1 MPCHGRSQTPLE
13 RFAESLQTPQG
24 QESEEAI
31 PMLFPMYTVPLE
43 ELLRMEEVR
52 PHEHLKARGLVVQ
65 FDASMGRAA
74 FVSHQWVGGDHP
86 DPQRKQLKVLQEAL
100 QHVMGDL
107 TRIPMDVVT
116 EGTAPT
122 SRDLSTREFRQW
134 PLFLWYDYFSCP
146 QLEHVSQSHPS
157 AEGAFCSELSKAVDS
172 IPVFSP
178 CTWAERGWC
187 RVERTVRE
195 LSETGSWVMV
205 KSAKNLEVVAT
216 PVTSYGGSPGE
227 GTFTVAEDRGKL
239 VPVLL
244 QVLRR
249 RLLHDLRAQDL
260 VAYRLLLNLQS
271 IHLRGLPAEPL
282 QDLVPGFEADA
293 SRDPLTLAVARFLHQ
308 NGFSHVREVDR
319 VGWSPLCYASLN
331 GDPMLVRGLL
341 EQRASPNERTTKEQ
355 PHSGIP
361 KGVSVLAI
369 AATFRH
375 NAAVQLLVDAKV
387 RFLHQNGFSHVRE
400 VDRVGWSPLCYA
412 SLNGDPM
419 LVRGLLEQRASPNER
434 TTKEQPH
441 SGIPKGVSVLAIA
454 ATFRHNAAVQLL
466 VDAKAKVDVG
476 TNPAVTSAALGNN
489 AEGIR
494 ILCNAGGSP
503 HAKNSAGLSAFDIA
517 CAIGS
522 AAAVEE
528 LLVQSGYGMTL
539 RCTAH
544 LVDRLIIAR
553 ADVDEQLMQP
563 FLSLLGIVWAAL
575 SLRHRFGHSS
585 TLSRTAYHSHGATPL
600 MFAVLTG
607 QYEGAAALIAAGAR
621 LDLRNGRGRTAL
633 DLGRELR
640 APDFLMEAL
649 EGRPAVCRR
658 MAFVAT
664 AKSYLETVSF

>member
-1 MPCHGRSQTPLE
+1 
-13 RFAESLQTPQG
+13 
-24 QESEEAI
+24 
-31 PMLFPMYTVPLE
+31 MLFPMYTVPLE

-65 FDASMGRAA
+65 FDASIGRAA

-146 QLEHVSQSHPS
+146 QLEHSQSHPS
-157 AEGAFCSELSKAVDS
+157 SEGAFCSELSKAVDS
-172 IPVFSP
+172 IPAYVAKCAFFFVLCPVIESADRSQVFSP

-249 RLLHDLRAQDL
+249 RLLHDLRARDL

-341 EQRASPNERTTKEQ
+341 EQRAGPNERTTKE
-355 PHSGIP
+355 H
-361 KGVSVLAI
+361 
-369 AATFRH
+369 
-375 NAAVQLLVDAKV
+375 
-387 RFLHQNGFSHVRE
+387 
-400 VDRVGWSPLCYA
+400 
-412 SLNGDPM
+412 
-419 LVRGLLEQRASPNER
+419 
-434 TTKEQPH
+434 PH

-528 LLVQSGYGMTL
+528 LLVQSGHGMKL
-539 RCTAH
+539 SRALHFAMWFQGGTAH

-575 SLRHRFGHSS
+575 SLRHRLGHSS